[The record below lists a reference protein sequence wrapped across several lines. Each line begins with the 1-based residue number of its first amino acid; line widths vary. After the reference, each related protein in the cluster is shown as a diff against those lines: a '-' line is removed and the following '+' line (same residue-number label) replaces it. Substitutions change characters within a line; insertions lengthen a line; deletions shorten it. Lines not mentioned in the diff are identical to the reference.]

1 MLRRPYWSSSIVLPV
16 SQWCYDKSPGVT
28 EILVAVEEFRVHC
41 PDVEVI
47 SHPVIS
53 TNTWHTHTHTQYIIS
68 YVTCIIVLYHNTKH
82 ESFPPPTY
90 TNKYVLGISWPELA
104 DPLKVVNAGHGFL
117 HQFGS
122 YVFSMYLDHDE
133 SRENS
138 SLHSRQ
144 TASHQLHQV
153 SQLPT
158 YSTNTHTYK
167 QPSTHGYTHTYKKKT
182 LRYRQTLFNSISFA
196 LISLVVVFS
205 LSSHTKLEPDSHHT
219 CVWSWGYKRPARSPL
234 SKDSETSAV
243 QKVWHPAITT
253 CPGHDSTH
261 LVRGSY
267 AKKIRGLR
275 PNSFK
280 HLNIKNTRI
289 QMEREELQ

>member
-53 TNTWHTHTHTQYIIS
+53 TNTWHTHTQYIIS

-82 ESFPPPTY
+82 ESFPKPTY

-167 QPSTHGYTHTYKKKT
+167 QPSTHGYTHTYKKKNLKIST
-182 LRYRQTLFNSISFA
+182 NIIQFDQFRFNLTRRCFLSFFSHQIRTGFSSYLRL
-196 LISLVVVFS
+196 
-205 LSSHTKLEPDSHHT
+205 KLRIQAPGE
-219 CVWSWGYKRPARSPL
+219 VSPL
-234 SKDSETSAV
+234 
-243 QKVWHPAITT
+243 
-253 CPGHDSTH
+253 
-261 LVRGSY
+261 
-267 AKKIRGLR
+267 
-275 PNSFK
+275 
-280 HLNIKNTRI
+280 
-289 QMEREELQ
+289 